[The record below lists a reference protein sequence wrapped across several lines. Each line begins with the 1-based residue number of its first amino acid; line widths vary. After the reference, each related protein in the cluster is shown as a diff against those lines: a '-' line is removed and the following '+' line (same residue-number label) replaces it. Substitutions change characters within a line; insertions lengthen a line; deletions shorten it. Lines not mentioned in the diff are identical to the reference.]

1 MSPHTINSKEF
12 KIYRHFSLLFLIY
25 DQITEQLIF
34 VLLIS
39 APYFILKLR

>member
-12 KIYRHFSLLFLIY
+12 KIYRHFSLFLSY